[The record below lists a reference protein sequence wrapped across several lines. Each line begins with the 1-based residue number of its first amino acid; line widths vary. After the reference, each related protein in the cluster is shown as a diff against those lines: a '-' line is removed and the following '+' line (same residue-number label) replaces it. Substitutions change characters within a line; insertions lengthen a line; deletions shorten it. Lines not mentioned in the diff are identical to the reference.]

1 MDPENEYFTSID
13 GVLFDKEVKTVIAYP
28 GGKADTTYQV
38 PDGVETIGRYGF
50 YFATFENVV
59 LPESLTT
66 IEAYGLSYCSKLNG
80 IEFPASLT
88 TIGEQAFFGCSS
100 LGSANIH
107 SGITDIGPAAFS
119 YCSSLTGIT
128 VADETR
134 ITAMWMEFCS
144 ARI

>member
-80 IEFPASLT
+80 IGVPRQSYDHRRTGVLWMQFAWQCQHPFWNNRYRT
-88 TIGEQAFFGCSS
+88 G
-100 LGSANIH
+100 
-107 SGITDIGPAAFS
+107 GILILFKP
-119 YCSSLTGIT
+119 YWNNRC
-128 VADETR
+128 
-134 ITAMWMEFCS
+134 
-144 ARI
+144 